1 MTGISGKDDPQVA
14 RIEFRDIVE
23 ALAQG
28 MRDFQAAPVYGLA
41 LGSLYAAG
49 GILILLCLTWLGMT
63 YFAYP
68 LATGFALIGPFVA
81 AGLYEVSR
89 RLEDGRPLYL
99 RDIWR
104 TIRSRG
110 EIGWL
115 AFITVFVLVVWMYQV
130 RLLMA
135 LFLGYTGNFSSLAEF
150 INVVLTTNQ
159 GWLFL
164 AVGNVIGAVLALVLF
179 SLTVVSFPL
188 VLDREVDV
196 VTAMITSI
204 RAVATNPVPM
214 ILWAGLVA
222 VLLAVSALPFFLGL
236 IVTLPVLGHTTW
248 HLYRRIVV
256 QKPAAAAA
264 ALA

>member
-1 MTGISGKDDPQVA
+1 MAAISGKHDPQVV
-14 RIEFRDIVE
+14 RIEFKDIVD

-28 MRDFQAAPVYGLA
+28 MRDFQAAPAFGIM
-41 LGSLYAAG
+41 LGALYAGG

-89 RLEDGRPLYL
+89 RLEQGRPLHL
-99 RDIWR
+99 SEIWR

-115 AFITVFVLVVWMYQV
+115 AFVTVFVLVVWMYQV

-135 LFLGYTGNFSSLAEF
+135 LFLGHSGAFATMPEF
-150 INVVLTTNQ
+150 ISVVLTTSQ

-164 AVGNVIGAVLALVLF
+164 AIGNMIGAFLALVLF

-188 VLDREVDV
+188 VLDRDVDV
-196 VTAMITSI
+196 VTAMITSL
-204 RAVATNPVPM
+204 RAVATSPAPM
-214 ILWAGLVA
+214 LMWAAIVV
-222 VLLAVSALPFFLGL
+222 VLLAISALPFFLGL

-248 HLYRRIVV
+248 HLYRRLVV
-256 QKPAAAAA
+256 QSPAA